1 MPCGLRL
8 AWKCLKAFYQFE
20 LTISA
25 VDLFGEVNRH
35 RQLDDGEP
43 EQRAEQRREVHL
55 DDVPNRMHLLDV
67 AHESGAELKS
77 SWDCRKGVLKNRRL
91 RVKWFL
97 PIVATMEGQWSNFL
111 VSILL
116 PEFWRS
122 GKVGRDRQDRILLAG
137 RSVRWQTAGR
147 SFCFQTASNIP
158 DTSQLTA
165 ASISKILLPH
175 HNGP

>member
-1 MPCGLRL
+1 MPCGL

-43 EQRAEQRREVHL
+43 EQRAQQRREVHL

-97 PIVATMEGQWSNFL
+97 PPNCGNDGGAMEQFPRVHPAPRVL
-111 VSILL
+111 AVR
-116 PEFWRS
+116 ES
-122 GKVGRDRQDRILLAG
+122 G
-137 RSVRWQTAGR
+137 
-147 SFCFQTASNIP
+147 
-158 DTSQLTA
+158 
-165 ASISKILLPH
+165 
-175 HNGP
+175 